1 MLPYLGSQPPWFVFL
16 GHPRDRRDLHSIG
29 GSSLIFDHSEDEDEF
44 EEKLCSLPPTVVG
57 GITFGFAPIRG
68 EMICVMRMP
77 NQILR
82 AREAIREGVR
92 IAAGRGAKVVG
103 LGALTAPATR
113 GGRLLL
119 DTLPPGVTLTNGN
132 AYTAAVARRNVLEA
146 AEYLGLGTDATVAVV
161 GCTGSV
167 GTAASRLLA
176 EDGFELILVG
186 RSERRVQ
193 RELADLC
200 DDHTVAS
207 GQSELKAAQVILLL
221 TSDSTA
227 RLVPE
232 VVQPGAIV
240 IDLTHPRNIDPS
252 EFPAF
257 LEHDVQ
263 VAQGGQVVI
272 PDYHN
277 TMELQLAEGRNTIAC
292 LAETYLFAKEGIT
305 EHSVGNPPIELARE
319 LNEIAEFHDVHSARL
334 NLTPR

>member
-1 MLPYLGSQPPWFVFL
+1 MLPYLGAKTPWFVFL

-29 GSSLIFDHSEDEDEF
+29 GSSLIFEHSESEDEF
-44 EEKLCSLPPTVVG
+44 EEKLCSLPPIVVG
-57 GITFGFAPIRG
+57 GITFGFAPISG

-77 NQILR
+77 NKILR
-82 AREAIREGVR
+82 ARDAIMDGVQL
-92 IAAGRGAKVVG
+92 AADRGAKVVG

-113 GGRLLL
+113 GGRTLL

-132 AYTAAVARRNVLEA
+132 AYTAAAARRNVIEA
-146 AEYLGLGTDATVAVV
+146 VEYLGLGTDATVAVV

-176 EDGFELILVG
+176 ADGFDLVLVG
-186 RSERRVQ
+186 RTERRVR
-193 RELADLC
+193 RELPELV
-200 DDHTVAS
+200 DDHRVTS
-207 GQSELKAAQVILLL
+207 GQSELKAAHVIVLL
-221 TSDSTA
+221 TSDPTA
-227 RLVPE
+227 HLVPE
-232 VVQPGAIV
+232 IVQPGAIV

-257 LEHDVQ
+257 LKYDVQ
-263 VAQGGQVVI
+263 VVQGGQVVI

-277 TMELQLAEGRNTIAC
+277 TMELQLAEGKNTIAC

-319 LNEIAEFHDVHSARL
+319 LDEIADFHDVRTARL
-334 NLTPR
+334 GLTAR

>member
-1 MLPYLGSQPPWFVFL
+1 MLPYLGAKAPWFVFL

-29 GSSLIFDHSEDEDEF
+29 GSSLIRDHSDDEDEF

-57 GITFGFAPIRG
+57 GITFGFAPISG

-82 AREAIREGVR
+82 ARDAIAEGVR

-113 GGRLLL
+113 GGRTLL
-119 DTLPPGVTLTNGN
+119 DTLPRGVTLTNGN
-132 AYTAAVARRNVLEA
+132 AYTAAVARHNVIEA
-146 AEYLGLGTDATVAVV
+146 AEYLGLGRDATVAVV

-176 EDGFELILVG
+176 GDGFDLILVG
-186 RSERRVQ
+186 RTERRVR
-193 RELADLC
+193 RELPDLC
-200 DDHTVAS
+200 DVHRVACD
-207 GQSELKAAQVILLL
+207 QRELKAAQVLLLL
-221 TSDSTA
+221 TSDPTA
-227 RLVPE
+227 HLVPE
-232 VVQPGAIV
+232 VVQPGAVV

-257 LEHDVQ
+257 LRYDVQ

-319 LNEIAEFHDVHSARL
+319 LSEVADSHGVRPARL
-334 NLTPR
+334 NLAAR

>member
-1 MLPYLGSQPPWFVFL
+1 MLPYLGAKAPWFVFL

-29 GSSLIFDHSEDEDEF
+29 GSSLIFDHSESEDEF

-82 AREAIREGVR
+82 ARDAIAEGVQ
-92 IAAGRGAKVVG
+92 IAADRGAKVVG

-113 GGRLLL
+113 GGRTLL
-119 DTLPPGVTLTNGN
+119 DTLPRGVTLTNGN
-132 AYTAAVARRNVLEA
+132 AYTAAVARHNVIEA
-146 AEYLGLGTDATVAVV
+146 AEYLGLGSQASVAIV

-176 EDGFELILVG
+176 EDGFDLILVG
-186 RSERRVQ
+186 RTERRVR
-193 RELADLC
+193 RELGDLC
-200 DDHTVAS
+200 DGHRVTS
-207 GQSELKAAQVILLL
+207 GQSELKAAQIILLL

-227 RLVPE
+227 HLVPE
-232 VVQPGAIV
+232 VVQPGAVI

-257 LEHDVQ
+257 SQYDVQ
-263 VAQGGQVVI
+263 VAQGGQVLI

-305 EHSVGNPPIELARE
+305 EHSVGNPPTELARE
-319 LNEIAEFHDVHSARL
+319 LSEVADLHGVHPARL
-334 NLTPR
+334 NLAVR